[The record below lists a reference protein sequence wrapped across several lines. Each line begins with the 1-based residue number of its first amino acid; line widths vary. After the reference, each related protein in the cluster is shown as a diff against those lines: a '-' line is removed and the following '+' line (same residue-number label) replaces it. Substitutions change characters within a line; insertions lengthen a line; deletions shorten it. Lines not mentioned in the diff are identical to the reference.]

1 MITIYDVA
9 KYAGVS
15 KSTVSLVINQSPL
28 VSETTRKKVQQAI
41 SDMNYIPNANAR
53 GLSANAT
60 NCIGVVVMT
69 EETPVISYDF
79 DQHVGLCSYN
89 ITSGIFPSLIHSKY
103 GVLME
108 HFCSVNNPGE
118 LPNLV
123 RNRRVDGV
131 IIVGSPFD
139 RKMIEKLRE
148 MHFPFVMAGV
158 DSFQEGL
165 DCSYADPG
173 DGVRIGMEYLSEQGY
188 HEVFF
193 LNCPKTIH
201 SSFTRLDAFIS
212 SAAEHGFNVRPEW
225 IVNCEK
231 NNGQSAYNQ
240 MKTCWESGIRPH
252 AIIAANGHLAL
263 GAMRYLN
270 EQHVRVPDQ
279 ISVIGYEDSSL
290 SGYAIPALTSVNIH
304 KELIGQKAVEFLLR
318 RLNQRDA
325 EPAYYTAP
333 AELVLRDS
341 VIPAN
346 QQTPFSET

>member
-9 KYAGVS
+9 EYAGVS

-60 NCIGVVVMT
+60 NCFGVVVMA

-89 ITSGIFPSLIHSKY
+89 IASGIFPALMNSKY

-139 RKMIEKLRE
+139 LKMIEKLRE

-165 DCSYADPG
+165 DCAYANPG
-173 DGVRIGMEYLSEQGY
+173 EGVRLGMEYLAKQGY
-188 HEVFF
+188 HESFL
-193 LNCPKTIH
+193 LNCPRTTH

-212 SAAEHGFNVRPEW
+212 SAAEYGFTIRPEW
-225 IVNCEK
+225 IVNCDR
-231 NNGQSAYNQ
+231 NNGQSAYQQ
-240 MKTCWESGIRPH
+240 MKACWEAGHHPR
-252 AIIAANGHLAL
+252 AIVAANGNLAL
-263 GAMRYLN
+263 GAMRYLHDRGIRIP
-270 EQHVRVPDQ
+270 EQV
-279 ISVIGYEDSSL
+279 SVIGYEDSSL

-304 KELIGQKAVEFLLR
+304 KELMGQKAAEFLLR
-318 RLNQRDA
+318 RLSHPAA
-325 EPAYYTAP
+325 EPAYFVAP
-333 AELVLRDS
+333 AELVIRDS
-341 VIPAN
+341 VVPA
-346 QQTPFSET
+346 SEQIGF

>member
-15 KSTVSLVINQSPL
+15 KSTVSLVINHSPL

-53 GLSANAT
+53 GLSGNVT
-60 NCIGVVVMT
+60 NCLGVVVMT

-89 ITSGIFPSLIHSKY
+89 ITSGIFPALMATKY

-108 HFCSVNNPGE
+108 QFCSVDNPGE

-131 IIVGSPFD
+131 IIVGSPYD
-139 RKMIEKLRE
+139 RRMIQKLQEIR
-148 MHFPFVMAGV
+148 FPFVMAGV
-158 DSFQEGL
+158 DSYLEGI

-173 DGVRIGMEYLSEQGY
+173 AGVKLGMTYLAEQGY
-188 HEVFF
+188 RKALL
-193 LNCPKTIH
+193 LNCPKTTH
-201 SSFTRLDAFIS
+201 SSYTRLDAYIS
-212 SAAEHGFNVRPEW
+212 SAAEYGFSVQPEW
-225 IVNCEK
+225 ITNCEK
-231 NNGQSAYNQ
+231 NTGQSAYNQ
-240 MKTCWESGIRPH
+240 MKALWESGIRPH

-270 EQHVRVPDQ
+270 EQHIRVPEQ
-279 ISVIGYEDSSL
+279 VSVIGYEDSSL

-304 KELIGQKAVEFLLR
+304 KELMGQKAAEFMVR
-318 RLNQRDA
+318 RLQNPDA
-325 EPAYYTAP
+325 EPAYYVTP
-333 AELVLRDS
+333 IELVIRDS
-341 VIPAN
+341 VIPAAE
-346 QQTPFSET
+346 QIDF